1 MKTIITILTIVVLSG
16 CVDARGKRLQD
27 QYCSDKGGVYEY
39 AESASAFGSGFCKD
53 NTRFEYF
60 DINKQPLRPEF
71 YPE

>member
-1 MKTIITILTIVVLSG
+1 MKVFTTIFATLILTG
-16 CVDARGKRLQD
+16 CVDARGRALQD

-39 AESASAFGSGFCKD
+39 AESASAFGFGFCKD